1 MELNA
6 PPPVRRLEP
15 GSKLTVVSAHPSVAL
30 ADEHAALLS
39 ARAVGIRSTTDGG
52 GVAEM
57 PRTSSGLAEAPRNG
71 ASSANGS
78 ASVPPRV
85 PTRSVVPTLHRMAVE
100 EVSIS
105 YGARQAVR
113 NVSLPIRKGEVL
125 ALIGPSG
132 CGKTTLLR
140 SLNRL
145 TELSKTARLSGR
157 ITLDGTDIS
166 RIEPTTLRRRVT
178 MVFQQP
184 NPFPMSIFDN
194 VAYVLREQAKRKP
207 RKASLRPAVEEALA
221 HAGLLEEVRDNLD
234 HPALRLSGGQQQRL
248 CIARAL
254 AAEPDVLLLD
264 EPCSA
269 LDPQSTKVIED
280 LIVRLREE
288 LAVVIVTHNLGQA
301 QRIADHVAFMY
312 LGDLVEYATAPTLF
326 RSPREAQTRE
336 YVSGAFG

>member
-1 MELNA
+1 MDLTLQ
-6 PPPVRRLEP
+6 PPPVRQLET
-15 GSKLTVVSAHPSVAL
+15 GSTLTVRPGRGNAHVHAL
-30 ADEHAALLS
+30 EALERELTLNAPEH
-39 ARAVGIRSTTDGG
+39 T
-52 GVAEM
+52 
-57 PRTSSGLAEAPRNG
+57 
-71 ASSANGS
+71 
-78 ASVPPRV
+78 
-85 PTRSVVPTLHRMAVE
+85 VVPTLERMRIE
-100 EVSIS
+100 QLSIS
-105 YGARQAVR
+105 YGEKAAVKS
-113 NVSLPIRKGEVL
+113 VSLPVRQGEVL

-145 TELSKTARLSGR
+145 TELTQSARLSGS
-157 ITLDGTDIS
+157 ITLDGVDITQL
-166 RIEPTTLRRRVT
+166 EPTALRRRVT

-207 RKASLRPAVEEALA
+207 RRQSLVPQVEEALSR
-221 HAGLLEEVRDNLD
+221 AGLLEEVKDNLS

-254 AAEPDVLLLD
+254 AANPEVLLLD

-280 LIVRLREE
+280 LIVKLREE
-288 LAVVIVTHNLGQA
+288 VAVVIVTHNLQQA
-301 QRIADHVAFMY
+301 HRIADHVAFMY
-312 LGDLVEYATAPTLF
+312 LGELVEYAPTKAIF
-326 RSPREAQTRE
+326 ERPAKARTRE